1 MQASNLGMK
10 RARHQFDLE
19 YYNVFQGIKAS
30 MQDTQANLNLSLCT
44 VAISKRA
51 HTCKSRLTIQK
62 V

>member
-1 MQASNLGMK
+1 MK

-51 HTCKSRLTIQK
+51 HTCKSRLTVQK